1 MKPTLDFDWRDV
13 EDLLAAWSYVV
24 FQRPLS
30 ATFYK
35 WIGLVDAEGFDIAGA
50 HRQVLYIFTMRHLGK
65 FFILRCREDAIDWVF
80 WTNIVVFSY
89 RYQASAWIG
98 TCLSLYGNI

>member
-35 WIGLVDAEGFDIAGA
+35 WIGLVDAEGFNIAGA
-50 HRQVLYIFTMRHLGK
+50 HRQVLFIFTIRHLDK
-65 FFILRCREDAIDWVF
+65 LFILRCSEDAIDWVL
-80 WTNIVVFSY
+80 WTNIQSFSIF
-89 RYQASAWIG
+89 RKLIF
-98 TCLSLYGNI
+98 IH